1 MNESLY
7 EGEQALSVLSRTAEA
22 SIYIN
27 LLPDNQMIPRN
38 VSLTAP
44 EAQRYSRHL
53 VLPEVGPE
61 GQRRF
66 KGSSVVVVGVGGLGI
81 PAAVYLTAAGV
92 GRVGLVDGDAVEMPN
107 LQRQFLFGEADVGR
121 KKVEVAAERL
131 RQVNPNV
138 EVIAYNRK
146 LDSDNALEVIRKYE
160 VVVDA
165 TDNLPSRYLINDACV
180 LLGKPDVYASALG
193 FDGQASVFFAL
204 LGPCYR
210 CLSPSPPPP
219 ESVKSCEN
227 AGVLGVLPGVMGGVQ
242 AVQAI
247 HILLGTGSP
256 LIGRLLVFNGLDT
269 TFDEVRIKKD
279 PACKVC
285 GPNPTV
291 TRLIDYEEFCGL
303 KGRARPVEFDVTAL
317 ALKALIDKGEK
328 VVLVDVREPYEYEL
342 CHLEGAQLLP
352 LGQLP
357 ARMGELDK
365 GEEIVVYC
373 HVGVRSTQAVSFL
386 RRAGFSNVRNL
397 QGGIDTWAREADR
410 QMPRY

>member
-1 MNESLY
+1 LIPKSL
-7 EGEQALSVLSRTAEA
+7 GLSAL
-22 SIYIN
+22 
-27 LLPDNQMIPRN
+27 
-38 VSLTAP
+38 

-61 GQRRF
+61 GQRRL
-66 KGSSVVVVGVGGLGI
+66 KGSSVVIVGVGGLGI
-81 PAAVYLTAAGV
+81 PAAVYLASSGV
-92 GRVGLVDGDAVEMPN
+92 GKVGLVDGDTVKMPN
-107 LQRQFLFGEADVGR
+107 LQRQFLYGEADVGR

-138 EVIAYNRK
+138 EVAAHDTR
-146 LDSDNALEVIRKYE
+146 LDSGNALEVIRNYE
-160 VVVDA
+160 VIVDA

-204 LGPCYR
+204 RGPCYR
-210 CLSPSPPPP
+210 CLSPYPPPP
-219 ESVKSCEN
+219 ESVRSCEDV
-227 AGVLGVLPGVMGGVQ
+227 GVLGVLPGVMGVIQ

-247 HILLGTGSP
+247 HILLGTGSS
-256 LIGRLLVFNGLDT
+256 LVGRLLVFNGLDT
-269 TFDEVRIKKD
+269 SFDEVRIRKD

-285 GPNPTV
+285 GPNPTI

-303 KGRARPVEFDVTAL
+303 KGRARPVEFDVTPM
-317 ALKALIDKGEK
+317 ALKASFDRGEN
-328 VVLVDVREPYEYEL
+328 VVLVDVREPREYEL
-342 CHLEGAQLLP
+342 CHLEGARLLP

-357 ARMGELDK
+357 MRMGELDK
-365 GEEIVVYC
+365 GGQIVVYC

-397 QGGIDTWAREADR
+397 LGGIDAWAREADPR
-410 QMPRY
+410 VPRY

>member
-1 MNESLY
+1 MMPR
-7 EGEQALSVLSRTAEA
+7 SV
-22 SIYIN
+22 
-27 LLPDNQMIPRN
+27 P
-38 VSLTAP
+38 LTAP

-61 GQRRF
+61 GQRRL
-66 KGSSVVVVGVGGLGI
+66 KGSSVIVVGVGGLGA
-81 PAAVYLTAAGV
+81 PAVVYLAAAGV
-92 GRVGLVDGDAVEMPN
+92 GRVALVDYDTVKMSN
-107 LQRQFLFGEADVGR
+107 LQRQFLFGETDVGR
-121 KKVEVAAERL
+121 KKVEVASERL

-138 EVIAYNRK
+138 EVVVHDMK
-146 LDSDNALEVIRKYE
+146 LDSGNALAVIRNYD
-160 VVVDA
+160 VVIDA
-165 TDNLPSRYLINDACV
+165 TDNLPSRYLINDASV

-210 CLSPSPPPP
+210 CLSPRPPPP
-219 ESVKSCEN
+219 ESVQSCED
-227 AGVLGVLPGVMGGVQ
+227 AGVLGVLPGVMGGIQ

-269 TFDEVRIKKD
+269 AFDEVRIKKD
-279 PACKVC
+279 PTCRVC
-285 GPNPTV
+285 GPNPDITG
-291 TRLIDYEEFCGL
+291 LIDYEEFCGL
-303 KGRARPVEFDVTAL
+303 KGKARSVEFDVTAPVL
-317 ALKALIDKGEK
+317 NATIEGGKK
-328 VVLVDVREPYEYEL
+328 VVLVDVREPNEYEF
-342 CHLEGAQLLP
+342 CHLEGARLLP

-373 HVGVRSTQAVSFL
+373 HVGVRSTQAVSLL

-397 QGGIDTWAREADR
+397 QGGIDAWAREVDL

>member
-1 MNESLY
+1 MMPR
-7 EGEQALSVLSRTAEA
+7 SV
-22 SIYIN
+22 
-27 LLPDNQMIPRN
+27 P
-38 VSLTAP
+38 LTAP

-61 GQRRF
+61 GQRRL
-66 KGSSVVVVGVGGLGI
+66 KGSSVVVVGVGGLGA
-81 PAAVYLTAAGV
+81 PAVVYLKAAG
-92 GRVGLVDGDAVEMPN
+92 GGWGGLVDYDTVKMSN
-107 LQRQFLFGEADVGR
+107 LQRQFLFGETDVGR
-121 KKVEVAAERL
+121 KKVEVASERL

-138 EVIAYNRK
+138 EVVVHDMK
-146 LDSDNALEVIRKYE
+146 LDSGNALAVIRNYD
-160 VVVDA
+160 VVIDA
-165 TDNLPSRYLINDACV
+165 TDNLPSRYLINDASV

-210 CLSPSPPPP
+210 CLSPRPPPP
-219 ESVKSCEN
+219 ESVQSCED
-227 AGVLGVLPGVMGGVQ
+227 AGVLGVLPGVMGGIQ

-269 TFDEVRIKKD
+269 AFDEVRIKKD
-279 PACKVC
+279 PTCRVC
-285 GPNPTV
+285 GPNPDITG
-291 TRLIDYEEFCGL
+291 LIDYEEFCGL
-303 KGRARPVEFDVTAL
+303 KGRARSVEFDVTAP
-317 ALKALIDKGEK
+317 ALKATIEEGEK
-328 VVLVDVREPYEYEL
+328 VVLVDVREPYEYEF
-342 CHLEGAQLLP
+342 CHLEGARLLP

-373 HVGVRSTQAVSFL
+373 HVGVRSTQAVSLL
-386 RRAGFSNVRNL
+386 RRAGFSTVRNL
-397 QGGIDTWAREADR
+397 QGGIDAWAREVDR